1 MKKESQQS
9 MAQINKKLKT
19 TPIAVI
25 GIGSLFPQAHNTQE
39 YWDNILRKIDCVT
52 DVPASRWSV
61 EDYYDPNPATPDKT
75 YCKRGGFIP
84 DIAFDPMEFG
94 LPPNILEVTDVSQ
107 LISLVVAKAALEDA
121 GCGEDSQFDR
131 EHTGCVLGFV
141 GTSSKLF
148 TPLMT
153 RLQYPVWEKV
163 LRSAGISESDTK
175 VLVDKMKLAYVGWE
189 ENSFPGAIGNVVAG
203 RICNRFDLG
212 GTNCVVDAACASS
225 LAAIRMAVGELIEGR
240 ANVMLTGGVDTDNS
254 INSYMCFSKT
264 PAFTKKDNVRTF
276 DAESGGMMV
285 GEGLG
290 MVVLKRLEDAERDG
304 DRIYSV
310 IRAIGTSSDG
320 RFKSIYAPRPSGQA
334 VALRRAYEEAGF
346 EPTSIGLMEAHG
358 TGTMAGDPAEFQ
370 GINEVFSE
378 NNPRKQ
384 HIALGSVKS
393 QIAHTKAAAGAAS
406 LIKTSLALYHK
417 VLPPTINVTKPNPK
431 FGIENSPFYLNTETR
446 PWIRAKSGAPRRA
459 GVSSF
464 GFGGT
469 NYHVVLEEAQS
480 EQTGAYRINTVARPV
495 LLSAADPAQLRELVM
510 QSLQKLQGETAQ
522 QYFNELTNASRTAQV
537 ETGMARVGFV
547 AENAEEARAALQIC
561 ADTLTQ
567 KPQEAAWEHPKGIFY
582 RRTGLEVKGK
592 VVALFSGQGSQYL
605 EMGREL
611 AVNFPPVRETFAQM
625 DDLFIADGQEPLS
638 SRVYPRPVFDTAE
651 RDALSDM
658 LTRTDHAQPAIG
670 SVSVALYRL
679 LQEAGF
685 QADFTAGHS
694 FGELTALWA
703 AGVLDDAGYFTLA
716 KARGKAM
723 APPADPNFDAGTMV
737 AVKGEADKVRA
748 ALNGDPE
755 VVLANWNSN
764 NQVVIAGS
772 KAAMARAQQTLTA
785 AGFSCVPL
793 PVSAAFHTPLVKH
806 AQEPFAKA
814 IKSVKF
820 NTPRIPVYSNST
832 SKQHDSDPAAI
843 RKVLAEH
850 ILNPVLFRDEIENL
864 YAAGGA
870 IFVEFGPKNVLTN
883 LVGSILAGRPHLAVA
898 LNPNAKKDSDRQ
910 LREAVI
916 ALRVAGLPLTNF
928 DPYEAPRKTAA
939 PRKQSPVTIQ
949 LNAGH
954 YVTEKTSK
962 AFENALTDGFK
973 VSLPGGSIQSQAAP
987 APAAP
992 AAVEQPVSSPV
1003 PATTSMVVPMTNP
1016 TPVNFDTFVAQQSD
1030 KLRLHEQYLQIEEEY
1045 ARAFSRLTEL
1055 QAELVRKGAGGMA
1068 ELQALLPLFESL
1080 ERSMARFHD
1089 HQSETLRIH
1098 QRYLE
1103 TQERLTGGLPMPAY
1117 VPAPAPVAAPIPAPA
1132 PAPQRTN
1139 GNGNG
1144 SGHYAVQQPV
1154 AAPAPVAQPVPA
1166 PVPTPAPVAKV
1177 EPAPAPIA
1185 VAAPAP
1191 AAAPVSTGQ
1200 SRESLV
1206 AALLAIV
1213 SDKTGY
1219 PTETLELD
1227 MDMEADLGIDS
1238 IKRVEIL
1245 GAMQTQFPELPK
1257 IDTTVLAE
1265 LRTLGQIVETMG
1277 ASVTSAPAAPA
1288 AAPAPVAEAPA
1299 PVAQTPAAAPASSG
1313 GASKEQLVTA
1323 LLAIVS
1329 DKTGYPTETLE
1340 LDMDMEADLGIDSIK
1355 RVEILGAMQNQFPEL
1370 PKVGAEV
1377 LAELRTLGQIVDT
1390 LGQAAST
1397 EVASEQRP
1405 FDRSAPAVD
1414 PAPAAVAADAF
1425 DYMGIEQGVVV
1436 RKVLPAPDCL
1446 TFDLPAGH
1454 TCLITSDGTPTT
1466 PALAQALL
1474 QKGWPVVVLR
1484 LPVEMVASRPALPDG
1499 VHTVDLADLSEAAL
1513 ETALREANQYGPVA
1527 LFAHLALPGDGGGP
1541 EYAKSLVK
1549 LVFLA
1554 AKHLKP
1560 QLNAAAQQGRAAFFT
1575 VTRLD
1580 GAFGLSG
1587 TASESNPITGGLF
1600 GLVKTLNLEWEA
1612 VFCRAVDLSPAL
1624 TEEQSVSCIMAELH
1638 DPNRLIAE
1646 VGYTEAERSTLA
1658 LVAVPVTGV
1667 FGGKK

>member
-1 MKKESQQS
+1 MKKDAQPNTN
-9 MAQINKKLKT
+9 QINQKLKT

-25 GIGSLFPQAHNTQE
+25 GIGSLFPQARTTQE

-61 EDYYDPNPATPDKT
+61 EDYYDPDPSVPDKS

-107 LISLVVAKAALEDA
+107 LVSLVVAKAALEDA

-163 LRSAGISESDTK
+163 LRSSGISESDAK
-175 VLVDKMKLAYVGWE
+175 VLVEKMKLAYVGWE

-225 LAAIRMAVGELIEGR
+225 LAAIKMAVGELIQGR
-240 ANVMLTGGVDTDNS
+240 ANLMLTGGVDTDNS

-264 PAFTKKDNVRTF
+264 PAFTKKENVRTF

-310 IRAIGTSSDG
+310 IKAIGTSSDG
-320 RFKSIYAPRPSGQA
+320 RYKSIYAPRPAGQA
-334 VALRRAYEEAGF
+334 VALRRAYDEANF
-346 EPTSIGLMEAHG
+346 EPASIGLMEAHG

-431 FGIENSPFYLNTETR
+431 FGIENSPFYINTETR
-446 PWIRAKSGAPRRA
+446 PWVRAKSGAPRRA

-469 NYHVVLEEAQS
+469 NYHVVMEEYQA
-480 EQTGAYRINTVARPV
+480 EHTGAYRINTVARPV
-495 LLSAADPAQLRELVM
+495 LLSAADPSQLRELVT
-510 QSLQKLQGETAQ
+510 QSLQKMQGESAV
-522 QYFNELTNASRTAQV
+522 QYFNELTNASRTLEV
-537 ETGMARVGFV
+537 EPGKARVGFV

-561 ADTLTQ
+561 ADTLAQ

-611 AVNFPPVRETFAQM
+611 AVNFPPVREVFAQV
-625 DDLFIADGQEPLS
+625 DDLFIADGLEPLS
-638 SRVYPRPVFDTAE
+638 TRVYPRPVFDTAE
-651 RDALSDM
+651 RDALSET

-737 AVKGEADKVRA
+737 AVKGDAEKVRA
-748 ALNGDPE
+748 ALNDDPE

-772 KAAMARAQQTLTA
+772 KPAMARAQQRLTD

-820 NTPRIPVYSNST
+820 NAPQIPVYSNST
-832 SKQHDSDPAAI
+832 SQPHAAEPAAI

-850 ILNPVLFRDEIENL
+850 ILNPVLFRDEIENI
-864 YAAGGA
+864 YAAGGT

-883 LVGSILAGRPHLAVA
+883 LVGSILAGRPHVAVA

-910 LREAVI
+910 LREAVM

-939 PRKQSPVTIQ
+939 PRKQSPVTVQ

-954 YVTEKTSK
+954 YVTEKTRA
-962 AFENALTDGFK
+962 AFENALKDGFK
-973 VSLPGGSIQSQAAP
+973 VSLPASPLSVTAPLEP
-987 APAAP
+987 APT
-992 AAVEQPVSSPV
+992 VHPV
-1003 PATTSMVVPMTNP
+1003 PVPVETSTVDPMTNP
-1016 TPVNFDTFVAQQSD
+1016 SPVNFDAFVAQQSET
-1030 KLRLHEQYLQIEEEY
+1030 LRLHEQYLQIEEEY
-1045 ARAFSRLTEL
+1045 ARSFARLTEL

-1103 TQERLTGGLPMPAY
+1103 TQERLTGGLPQS
-1117 VPAPAPVAAPIPAPA
+1117 PAPVTAPAYASA
-1132 PAPQRTN
+1132 PAPQKTN

-1144 SGHYAVQQPV
+1144 YHAVQATPP
-1154 AAPAPVAQPVPA
+1154 APAPVVQPA

-1177 EPAPAPIA
+1177 EPAPVASPAPA
-1185 VAAPAP
+1185 PVAQQAAP
-1191 AAAPVSTGQ
+1191 AAAPVPMGTQ

-1206 AALLAIV
+1206 AALLAIVADKTGYPTETLELDMDMEADLGIDSIKRVEILGAMQTQFPELPKIDNTVLAELRTLGQIVETMGETVSAAPAAVVAPAPSIVSSPTAAPSPAPADPAPTGGASKEQLVSALLAIV

-1257 IDTTVLAE
+1257 
-1265 LRTLGQIVETMG
+1265 
-1277 ASVTSAPAAPA
+1277 
-1288 AAPAPVAEAPA
+1288 
-1299 PVAQTPAAAPASSG
+1299 
-1313 GASKEQLVTA
+1313 
-1323 LLAIVS
+1323 
-1329 DKTGYPTETLE
+1329 
-1340 LDMDMEADLGIDSIK
+1340 
-1355 RVEILGAMQNQFPEL
+1355 
-1370 PKVGAEV
+1370 VGAEV

-1390 LGQAAST
+1390 LGQASS
-1397 EVASEQRP
+1397 EVATGQRP
-1405 FDRSAPAVD
+1405 FDHSAAAVEAGAEADLAAVD
-1414 PAPAAVAADAF
+1414 AEEPYYP
-1425 DYMGIEQGVVV
+1425 GIEQGVVI
-1436 RKVLPAPDCL
+1436 RKMLPAPDQMD
-1446 TFDLPAGH
+1446 FNLPAGH
-1454 TCLITSDGTPTT
+1454 ICLITSDGTPAT
-1466 PALAQALL
+1466 PALAQAML

-1484 LPVEMVASRPALPDG
+1484 LPANLVVDRLALPEG
-1499 VHTVDLADLSEAAL
+1499 VHTVDLLDLSELALDAAL
-1513 ETALREANQYGPVA
+1513 KEVNKHGPVG
-1527 LFAHLALPGDGGGP
+1527 LFAHLALSGDGGGP
-1541 EYAKSLVK
+1541 EKAKAMVK

-1554 AKHLKP
+1554 AKHLKA

-1587 TASESNPITGGLF
+1587 TAPESMPITGGLF

-1624 TEEQSVSCIMAELH
+1624 DVDQSVSCILAELH

-1646 VGYTEAERSTLA
+1646 AGYTVTERSTLA
-1658 LVAVPVTGV
+1658 LAAVPVTGA
-1667 FGGKK
+1667 FGRKK